1 MAARASAIGTNTT
14 IRNPATLV
22 AASRAKG
29 DLMKDVAVVSYCRT
43 GIAKAMRGAL
53 NLTHGI
59 PMAAHVLR
67 NAVER
72 AGIEAGEVEDVILG
86 CGLPEGA
93 TGHNIGRTS
102 ALAAGFGVGVPGAT
116 INRYCG
122 SGLTAASIVANR
134 IAAGEAS
141 IAIAGGVESISLT
154 QTNLNLNGFFYE
166 PLQQKMP
173 EVWWTMNQTA
183 DFVAKKY
190 GISREAQDAYVVE
203 SQKRVAAAI
212 AAGKFAQ
219 EIVPFKTTMKVTDK
233 VTKESHNQEV
243 VLDHDE
249 GPRPDTTLEALAAL
263 KPVYPGGTITA
274 GNASQLSDGAA
285 AAVMMDADLAA
296 RRGIPIL
303 GRFRGMQLAAVAPE
317 EMSIA
322 IAPAIRK
329 LMKHH
334 GLSMTDIDLW
344 ELHEAYAVTTLYNQK
359 QLETPWEI
367 TNVIGGAV
375 ALGHPYGMSGIRYLG
390 QTLMELARRGKHR
403 AIAGVCTAGG
413 MATAA
418 YLER

>member
-1 MAARASAIGTNTT
+1 
-14 IRNPATLV
+14 
-22 AASRAKG
+22 
-29 DLMKDVAVVSYCRT
+29 MKDVAVVGYCRT
-43 GIAKAMRGAL
+43 GIAKAGRGAL
-53 NLTHGI
+53 NQTHGI

-67 NAVER
+67 QAVER
-72 AGIEAGEVEDVILG
+72 ARIEPAEVEDVVLG

-93 TGHNIGRTS
+93 TGHNIARNA
-102 ALAAGFGVGVPGAT
+102 ALEAEFGVAVPGVT

-134 IAAGEAS
+134 IAAGEIS
-141 IAIAGGVESISLT
+141 IAIAGGVESISLV
-154 QTNLNLNGFFYE
+154 QFNLNMLGFVYE
-166 PLQQKMP
+166 PLEKRMP
-173 EVWWTMNQTA
+173 AVWWTMNQTA

-190 GISREAQDAYVVE
+190 DISREKLDTYVVE

-212 AAGKFAQ
+212 AAGKFAA

-233 VTKESHNQEV
+233 ATKQSRMQEV
-243 VLDHDE
+243 VLDKDE
-249 GPRPDTTLEALAAL
+249 GPRPDTTLAGLAAL
-263 KPVYPGGTITA
+263 KPVFPGGTTTA

-285 AAVMMDADLAA
+285 AAVMMDADLAV
-296 RRGIPIL
+296 RRGLPIL
-303 GRFRGMQLAAVAPE
+303 GLFRGMQLAAVAPE

-322 IAPAIRK
+322 ITPAIRR

-334 GLSMTDIDLW
+334 QLNMVDIDLW
-344 ELHEAYAVTTLYNQK
+344 ELHEAYAVTTLSNQA

-367 TNVIGGAV
+367 TNVSGGAI

-390 QTLMELARRGKHR
+390 QTLLELGRRRAHR
-403 AIAGVCTAGG
+403 AIVGVCTAGG